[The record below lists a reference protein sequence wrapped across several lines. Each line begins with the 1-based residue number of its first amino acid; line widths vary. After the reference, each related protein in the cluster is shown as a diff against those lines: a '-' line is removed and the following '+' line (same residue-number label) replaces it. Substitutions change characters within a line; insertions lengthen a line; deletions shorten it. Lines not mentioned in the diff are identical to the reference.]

1 MLLQILN
8 YLRREG
14 IASNQQLA
22 REFDLDLM
30 ALGPMLDVWLKRGVI
45 ALCQNDASCQKSCL
59 KSCRK
64 QTVIYYKII
73 N

>member
-8 YLRREG
+8 YLRREKV
-14 IASNQQLA
+14 ASNQQLA
-22 REFDLDLM
+22 REFDLDLL
-30 ALGPMLDVWLKRGVI
+30 ALQPMLEVWVKRGVI
-45 ALCQNDASCQKSCL
+45 ACCQEELGCRQGCL

-64 QTVIYYKII
+64 QPLVYYKII

>member
-30 ALGPMLDVWLKRGVI
+30 ALEPMLDVWLKRGAI
-45 ALCQNDASCQKSCL
+45 AFCQDEVHCQKSCL

-64 QTVIYYKII
+64 QAIVYYKIT
-73 N
+73 

>member
-22 REFDLDLM
+22 REFNLDLM
-30 ALGPMLDVWLKRGVI
+30 ALEPMLDIWLKRGII
-45 ALCQNDASCQKSCL
+45 AFCQNEVHCQKSCL
-59 KSCRK
+59 KNCHK
-64 QTVIYYKII
+64 QAVVYYRIT
-73 N
+73 